1 MIDTLLLRMTEI
13 LKALFSL
20 TVQPKNLKLFP
31 CRVYRTIGG
40 ILDFYVFLGP
50 SPEEVVQQYTE
61 AVGRYYIP
69 PYWSLCYHQCRWG
82 YNRLDNMKSAWNRTV
97 SNGIPVDAQW
107 GDIDIMDRKLD
118 FTVDGDNFEGLSE
131 FVTYIKQDG

>member
-1 MIDTLLLRMTEI
+1 MTILKLINWLFMIDTLLLRMTEI

-61 AVGRYYIP
+61 AVGRYLKFTYVAKELSP
-69 PYWSLCYHQCRWG
+69 E
-82 YNRLDNMKSAWNRTV
+82 
-97 SNGIPVDAQW
+97 
-107 GDIDIMDRKLD
+107 GD
-118 FTVDGDNFEGLSE
+118 GLGK
-131 FVTYIKQDG
+131 IKIYQGGFRI